1 MPFYDLPPDLRSA
14 WSLYPHLSQQDVLRM
29 RRHPLPGYFGRPEV
43 RQVLATWEVHT
54 LADLVQ
60 LLPEEIL
67 SLPGATFDAFGWIAQ
82 CLSLVTVRC
91 PPSDTLTAHDFAR
104 LDAIPLRDAGL
115 SAGSTATLKMA
126 GLKTL
131 GDLARM
137 AAVTRDALG
146 LSLDEQRRCIAAFQ
160 VNPEPSLDE
169 DDVGDQRPLPPNF
182 GSQAFGN
189 RSLGRSWLGPAL
201 QAEGLGTYADVMA
214 FLADTPED
222 ARRRFGAKTRAGIEH
237 LIDHDADQLRAEHAD
252 GTELYRLP
260 YRSHHEPIV
269 PMGADWHR
277 ERSILSRGRWTDA
290 DPEPAWAKALY
301 RHGIDS
307 FGLLAEA
314 DLAFLWIVADGDP
327 DAMCAMIVALRRAL
341 MDCKVAG
348 SSLNVYG
355 PHEPGFTAGAR
366 VKRHGVDP

>member
-146 LSLDEQRRCIAAFQ
+146 LSLDEQRRCISAFQ

-222 ARRRFGAKTRAGIEH
+222 ARRRFRAKR
-237 LIDHDADQLRAEHAD
+237 
-252 GTELYRLP
+252 
-260 YRSHHEPIV
+260 
-269 PMGADWHR
+269 
-277 ERSILSRGRWTDA
+277 
-290 DPEPAWAKALY
+290 
-301 RHGIDS
+301 
-307 FGLLAEA
+307 
-314 DLAFLWIVADGDP
+314 
-327 DAMCAMIVALRRAL
+327 
-341 MDCKVAG
+341 
-348 SSLNVYG
+348 
-355 PHEPGFTAGAR
+355 
-366 VKRHGVDP
+366 